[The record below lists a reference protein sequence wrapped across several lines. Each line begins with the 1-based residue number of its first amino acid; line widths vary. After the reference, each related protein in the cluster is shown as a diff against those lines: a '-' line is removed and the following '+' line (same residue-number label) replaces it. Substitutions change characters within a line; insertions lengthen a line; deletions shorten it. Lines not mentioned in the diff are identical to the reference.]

1 MRTHFFILTIVL
13 STINSF
19 GQNCNCL
26 ENFEFLKNKIENDY
40 AGFNDKVNPI
50 TITDY
55 EKHTEFYR
63 KKITETTTTQKC
75 VLLMEKW
82 LEFFN
87 DKHLRMSIELNIYW
101 TFKSIDST
109 TLLFRIPNFS
119 WNSKP
124 IIDSLIRTNYDL
136 ISKTPILIID
146 LRGNGGGTD
155 YSYLELLPFLY
166 TQPYVCK
173 GVEWLA
179 SKDNIEFFENA
190 LKTGNVKKG
199 HEEDLVNQVRVMK
212 ENMNSFALID
222 SIELIERDSVLEYP
236 QKIGLIVNDFC
247 ASSCEQFV
255 LAGKNSS
262 KTTVFGTNTLGVLDY
277 SNSVPI
283 SLPIENIYL
292 RYPMTRS
299 QRLPEYPIDNI
310 GIEPDVKINLPDN
323 LNLKSDIDDWVL
335 FVKEYLEKNNLHQIP
350 D

>member
-1 MRTHFFILTIVL
+1 MKQTLFILAFLSASIFTI
-13 STINSF
+13 

-26 ENFEFLKNKIENDY
+26 ENFDYLKAKVENDY
-40 AGFNDKVNPI
+40 AGFNDKVNES
-50 TITDY
+50 TKNAY
-55 EKHTEFYR
+55 EKHSEFYR
-63 KKITETTTTQKC
+63 KKISETTTTQRC

-87 DKHLRMSIELNIYW
+87 DKHLRMSMELNIYW

-109 TLLFRIPNFS
+109 ALLFRIPDFS
-119 WNSKP
+119 WSSKK

-136 ISKTPILIID
+136 ITKTPILIID
-146 LRGNGGGTD
+146 LRGNGGGID

-166 TQPYVCK
+166 THPYESK

-179 SKDNIEFFENA
+179 SKGNIEFFENS
-190 LKTGNVKKG
+190 LKTGAVRKG
-199 HEEDLVNQVRVMK
+199 YEEELIDQIRVMK
-212 ENMNSFALID
+212 ENVNSFISLD
-222 SIELIERDSVLEYP
+222 STVYIERDSILEYP

-247 ASSCEQFV
+247 ASSCEQFI

-262 KTTVFGTNTLGVLDY
+262 KTIVFGTNTLGVLDY
-277 SNSVPI
+277 SNTVPV
-283 SLPIENIYL
+283 SLPVKNISL

-323 LNLKSDIDDWVL
+323 LNLRNEIDEWVL
-335 FVKEYLEKNNLHQIP
+335 FVKEYLEKELEKK
-350 D
+350 

>member
-1 MRTHFFILTIVL
+1 MKQALFILTFLLVSIF
-13 STINSF
+13 TI

-26 ENFEFLKNKIENDY
+26 ENFNYLKAKIENDY
-40 AGFNDKVNPI
+40 AGFNDKVNEL
-50 TITDY
+50 TKTEY
-55 EKHTEFYR
+55 ETHTEFYR
-63 KKITETTTTQKC
+63 KKIAETTTTQRC

-87 DKHLRMSIELNIYW
+87 DKHLRMSTEINIYW

-109 TLLFRIPNFS
+109 ALLFRIPDFS

-124 IIDSLIRTNYDL
+124 IIDSLIRNNYDL

-146 LRGNGGGTD
+146 LRGNSGGID

-166 TQPYVCK
+166 THPYESK

-179 SKDNIEFFENA
+179 SKGNIEHFENA
-190 LKTGNVKKG
+190 LESGKIRKG
-199 HEEDLVNQVRVMK
+199 YEEDVINQIRIMK
-212 ENMNSFALID
+212 EHQNSFVSLD
-222 SIELIERDSVLEYP
+222 SIELIERDSVLEFP

-247 ASSCEQFV
+247 ASSCEQFI

-277 SNSVPI
+277 SNSVPV
-283 SLPIENIYL
+283 SLPVENISL

-323 LNLKSDIDDWVL
+323 LDVKSDIDDWVL
-335 FVKEYLEKNNLHQIP
+335 FVKEYLEKELEKK
-350 D
+350 

>member
-1 MRTHFFILTIVL
+1 MTIVL

-222 SIELIERDSVLEYP
+222 SIELIEE
-236 QKIGLIVNDFC
+236 IV
-247 ASSCEQFV
+247 
-255 LAGKNSS
+255 
-262 KTTVFGTNTLGVLDY
+262 Y
-277 SNSVPI
+277 
-283 SLPIENIYL
+283 
-292 RYPMTRS
+292 
-299 QRLPEYPIDNI
+299 
-310 GIEPDVKINLPDN
+310 
-323 LNLKSDIDDWVL
+323 
-335 FVKEYLEKNNLHQIP
+335 
-350 D
+350 